1 MKQTRSHRT
10 VVAEPRRPGHH
21 PARSGPMTAI
31 AAAAVSAGAVAA
43 VGGVAVAAAGT
54 HLIAKV
60 IAIATLVTTIG
71 GGVAAVTGSL
81 PDPIQTWVAD
91 RETPSESIFHA
102 RDRDPRTPNG
112 SDDSS
117 VAQRDGANAADA
129 SHGPG
134 HPSRTPAY
142 HDPQTTCNESVSPTI
157 TRVT

>member
-1 MKQTRSHRT
+1 MKQTDPIGLWSQNLADQVITPLAPDR
-10 VVAEPRRPGHH
+10 
-21 PARSGPMTAI
+21 MTAI

-91 RETPSESIFHA
+91 LGDSIGI
-102 RDRDPRTPNG
+102 DLPRPEIEIPVLPTVPTTLPLPN
-112 SDDSS
+112 
-117 VAQRDGANAADA
+117 V
-129 SHGPG
+129 
-134 HPSRTPAY
+134 T
-142 HDPQTTCNESVSPTI
+142 VPTLPTLPTVPVTLPELPPI
-157 TRVT
+157 TIP